1 MGWLGEASVPFAASC
16 VLKCCT
22 LREEKSIKG
31 MVNSF
36 QLDSSMICFFPVK
49 RYHHGWQFQ
58 LTYRGSHCVPHTFHH
73 LPGCRQGLFFSPWLN
88 ETRCSNERNP
98 FPQLETAKQS
108 NPVSA
113 SAKQRGRMDSLQ
125 SSPSSAEHTRCGVAA
140 LTDVLAWLSW
150 NSHVVA
156 MVQVKP
162 I

>member
-1 MGWLGEASVPFAASC
+1 MVTGNFNRLIVAVTVFHTPFIIYQAVDKA
-16 VLKCCT
+16 
-22 LREEKSIKG
+22 
-31 MVNSF
+31 
-36 QLDSSMICFFPVK
+36 FF
-49 RYHHGWQFQ
+49 
-58 LTYRGSHCVPHTFHH
+58 
-73 LPGCRQGLFFSPWLN
+73 FFSLWLN
-88 ETRCSNERNP
+88 ETHCSNERNP